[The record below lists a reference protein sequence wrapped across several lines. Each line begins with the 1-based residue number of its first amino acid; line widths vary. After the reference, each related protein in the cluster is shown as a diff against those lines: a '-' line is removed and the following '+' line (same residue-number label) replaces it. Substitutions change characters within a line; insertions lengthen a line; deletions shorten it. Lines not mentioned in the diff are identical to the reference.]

1 MANDL
6 QRSIREFVEMSF
18 LFREGRVRLDDDES
32 LLAAGLI
39 DSTGILELVA
49 YLETQFGIVVEDNE
63 IVPENLDSVNRIT
76 AYVTGKRAGAQVAA
90 AMAV

>member
-1 MANDL
+1 MSNDL
-6 QRSIREFVEMSF
+6 QRVIREFIEMSF

-49 YLETQFGIVVEDNE
+49 YLETQFGLVVQDDE
-63 IVPENLDSVNRIT
+63 IVPENLDSVNRIV
-76 AYVTGKRAGAQVAA
+76 AYITGKRVEAQVT

>member
-1 MANDL
+1 MSNDL
-6 QRSIREFVEMSF
+6 QRAIREFIEMSF

-49 YLETQFGIVVEDNE
+49 YLETQFGLVVQDDE
-63 IVPENLDSVNRIT
+63 IVPENLDSVNRIV
-76 AYVTGKRAGAQVAA
+76 AYITGKRVGAQVT